1 MRPLILFSPA
11 RVAAT
16 ISHHHPRHRRENG
29 GPVITGIYWIPAF
42 AGMTTFYLGAS
53 CSTHSTGVKNGSGAP
68 SVVLNT
74 TLTFWPIFSF
84 AISQSTKLV
93 SSDGPSFSVT

>member
-29 GPVITGIYWIPAF
+29 GPVITGIDWIPAF
-42 AGMTTFYLGAS
+42 RGDDYLLLGRFVL
-53 CSTHSTGVKNGSGAP
+53 HSLHRRKERQRRAVGRLEHHLDLLADLQLRHIAVDEIG
-68 SVVLNT
+68 
-74 TLTFWPIFSF
+74 
-84 AISQSTKLV
+84 Q
-93 SSDGPSFSVT
+93 